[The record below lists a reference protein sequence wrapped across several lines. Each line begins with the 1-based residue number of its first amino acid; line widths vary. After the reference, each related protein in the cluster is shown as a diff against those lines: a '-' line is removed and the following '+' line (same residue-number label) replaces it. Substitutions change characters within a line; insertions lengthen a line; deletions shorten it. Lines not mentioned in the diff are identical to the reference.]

1 MSVQPVGASPLLHVP
16 QSPMANLN
24 AQRRSIEI
32 ELANAQLRGDTR
44 KLDFVAEPAN
54 VEYWRKHFGSM
65 GYLVLIEQFG
75 EKYLISLCWD

>member
-1 MSVQPVGASPLLHVP
+1 MSIPSVGASPLLHVP

-32 ELANAQLRGDTR
+32 ELANAHLRGDTR

-75 EKYLISLCWD
+75 EKYLISLCWN